1 MPFSGSSSDLPN
13 HTHNQTVTQDG
24 GALDLST
31 NSTSGSLAASSITYS
46 DATGA
51 HMEELTIGAVG
62 EVLTASA
69 GSVPEWAA
77 AGSSG
82 ASCSDNLVVAGRTET
97 LCDWLAYGACS

>member
-31 NSTSGSLAASSITYS
+31 NSTSGSLAAASITYS

-62 EVLTASA
+62 EVLTVSA
-69 GSVPEWAA
+69 GSVPEWGA
-77 AGSSG
+77 AGGSI
-82 ASCSDNLVVAGRTET
+82 SCADNLTINGITHTICEWIEAGQ
-97 LCDWLAYGACS
+97 

>member
-1 MPFSGSSSDLPN
+1 MPFSGESSNLPN
-13 HTHNQTVTQDG
+13 HTHDQTVTEDG
-24 GALDLST
+24 GALDFST
-31 NSTSGSLAASSITYS
+31 NSTSGSLAAASITYS

-62 EVLTASA
+62 EVLTVSA

-82 ASCSDNLVVAGRTET
+82 ASCSDVLVINTQSRT
-97 LCDWLAYGACS
+97 LCKWLELGA

>member
-1 MPFSGSSSDLPN
+1 MPFSGESSNLPN
-13 HTHNQTVTQDG
+13 HTHDQTITEDG

-31 NSTSGSLAASSITYS
+31 NSTSGSLAAASITYS

-51 HMEELTIGAVG
+51 HMEELTIGTPG
-62 EVLTASA
+62 QVLSVSA

-82 ASCSDNLVVAGRTET
+82 ASCSDVLVINGQSRT
-97 LCDWLAYGACS
+97 LCTWLEIAV